1 MFRSLQYLKLS
12 QNAIKKL
19 PSNFG
24 ELSKLINMDLSGE
37 LLTNRHMFCNMS
49 CRPVF
54 RSFKGLKA
62 RTRDKGLSSFMPR
75 RVKGNTLMSRH
86 SKIMEQA
93 CIVPCF
99 MFIYTLLQ
107 FILVRRI
114 FLDWTESPQTEYGD
128 VLYTLPLVNIIRNI
142 TLVNT

>member
-1 MFRSLQYLKLS
+1 
-12 QNAIKKL
+12 
-19 PSNFG
+19 
-24 ELSKLINMDLSGE
+24 
-37 LLTNRHMFCNMS
+37 
-49 CRPVF
+49 
-54 RSFKGLKA
+54 
-62 RTRDKGLSSFMPR
+62 
-75 RVKGNTLMSRH
+75 
-86 SKIMEQA
+86 MEQA